1 MTKMAT
7 AAYVLLDL
15 LGAIALVAIIWRVAS
30 RGCSVPCPASLSWLV
45 ELDSPFTRTN
55 RAAVIVDRLALE
67 PAMAVLDVGCG
78 PGRLTIPIARQV
90 GPQRE
95 VVALDMQAAML
106 QRAPD
111 KAQAANLTN
120 IQFLQA
126 GGGGGE
132 AGPQS
137 L

>member
-55 RAAVIVDRLALE
+55 RAAGIVERLALE
-67 PAMAVLDVGCG
+67 PAMAVVDVVGG
-78 PGRLTIPIARQV
+78 PGPLPITLARQV
-90 GPQRE
+90 GPQGE
-95 VVALDMQAAML
+95 VVAVDMQAGKL
-106 QRAPD
+106 PRGQD
-111 KAQAANLTN
+111 KAAAANLTQ
-120 IQFLQA
+120 IRF
-126 GGGGGE
+126 
-132 AGPQS
+132 
-137 L
+137 